1 MNKIIIS
8 AAAFAAVFGAVA
20 LVASARRS
28 SSTSTAADTDT
39 PTTPEPQTT
48 AGTSPDAPSI
58 HDIGRIDLSQIHPGG
73 SRRRIRISS
82 QHVPVSDHRE
92 ERAACNHSAQPVVKP
107 TVTST
112 EKSTEK
118 HGRRSPLDGK
128 ESGNWEMPRVVV
140 SAIILLHGKGM
151 SIWQIS
157 KATGLGAR
165 SISRVLSGG
174 APTPCPTSC
183 ATLLAA

>member
-39 PTTPEPQTT
+39 PTTPEPQTP
-48 AGTSPDAPSI
+48 AGTSPDEPSG
-58 HDIGRIDLSQIHPGG
+58 HDIGRIDLTQIRPGG

-107 TVTST
+107 TV
-112 EKSTEK
+112 KSTEK

-165 SISRVLSGG
+165 SISRVLGSG
-174 APTPCPTSC
+174 ATTPCPTSSST
-183 ATLLAA
+183 ALAA

>member
-1 MNKIIIS
+1 MKKNIITFT
-8 AAAFAAVFGAVA
+8 AFAAVLGAAA
-20 LVASARRS
+20 LVARARRS
-28 SSTSTAADTDT
+28 SSTSTTTGTDT
-39 PTTPEPQTT
+39 PVQPEPQTPAST
-48 AGTSPDAPSI
+48 APSPSG
-58 HDIGRIDLSQIHPGG
+58 HDIGRIDLTQIRPDG

-107 TVTST
+107 TV
-112 EKSTEK
+112 KSTEK

-165 SISRVLSGG
+165 SISRVLGSG
-174 APTPCPTSC
+174 ATTPCPTSSST
-183 ATLLAA
+183 ALAA